1 MQKEDIIIQEGREQ
15 DELRLAGIM
24 SKGYGIIPKAV
35 MLDRRLSD
43 KAKAIYAFF
52 CSFAG
57 AGNSAFPKVSTIC
70 HYLKMNKD
78 TYYKHFKQLVELGYI
93 EVHQARDEE
102 GKFSHNIY
110 ILKQEVYLPVG
121 EEKVSEKK
129 PKKDDKNMDTTKK
142 SPSLKKSETVEPN
155 PKKSDTVKPDTVNSD
170 TNNNSFIN
178 NKKGNSNNLNNYHS
192 FILSK
197 EEEEKERQKEEEINQ
212 IFDNMQIDKL
222 NEQKQTID
230 ALKELIKDMYFSN
243 RRMSVDGTSYHPKH
257 IREAIKKLTIVHLEH
272 ALEQFKQA
280 SRERRIKNP

>member
-1 MQKEDIIIQEGREQ
+1 MPLRKAAVTGEKLMQKEDIIIQEGREQ

-24 SKGYGIIPKAV
+24 SKGYGIIPKVV

-57 AGNSAFPKVSTIC
+57 ARNSAFPKVSTIC

-110 ILKQEVYLPVG
+110 ILKQEVYLPVE

-142 SPSLKKSETVEPN
+142 SPS
-155 PKKSDTVKPDTVNSD
+155 PKKSDTVNSD
-170 TNNNSFIN
+170 TNNNRFIN
-178 NKKGNSNNLNNYHS
+178 NKKGNSNNRNNYHS

-212 IFDNMQIDKL
+212 IFVTCKL
-222 NEQKQTID
+222 IN
-230 ALKELIKDMYFSN
+230 
-243 RRMSVDGTSYHPKH
+243 
-257 IREAIKKLTIVHLEH
+257 
-272 ALEQFKQA
+272 
-280 SRERRIKNP
+280 